1 MSQYNYTCFI
11 EWQDLK
17 SNRRKYNADT
27 IYLYVGRETWANK
40 PIFHNT

>member
-11 EWQDLK
+11 EWLNLK
-17 SNRRKYNADT
+17 SNWRKYNADT
-27 IYLYVGRETWANK
+27 IYLYVSRETWANK